1 MLNYAE
7 AMANAFS
14 PSYKDGDKYP
24 ISALD
29 AVNELRRRS
38 DVDMPSYPDNISKE
52 DFIKRLKNER
62 RVELAFEG
70 HRYWDVRRWRTATTE
85 LSRSFSGLRY
95 ILDYSSYMNG
105 EKKYKLEIL
114 DNIDGSV
121 STPLFKEENY
131 YLPIT
136 LSRTSSN
143 PNMVENPGY
152 E

>member
-1 MLNYAE
+1 MKDIAIGMLDVGEQQRQNYRE
-7 AMANAFS
+7 VFLV
-14 PSYKDGDKYP
+14 Y
-24 ISALD
+24 
-29 AVNELRRRS
+29 
-38 DVDMPSYPDNISKE
+38 
-52 DFIKRLKNER
+52 
-62 RVELAFEG
+62 
-70 HRYWDVRRWRTATTE
+70 
-85 LSRSFSGLRY
+85 
-95 ILDYSSYMNG
+95 G

>member
-1 MLNYAE
+1 
-7 AMANAFS
+7 
-14 PSYKDGDKYP
+14 
-24 ISALD
+24 
-29 AVNELRRRS
+29 
-38 DVDMPSYPDNISKE
+38 
-52 DFIKRLKNER
+52 
-62 RVELAFEG
+62 
-70 HRYWDVRRWRTATTE
+70 
-85 LSRSFSGLRY
+85 
-95 ILDYSSYMNG
+95 MNG

-143 PNMVENPGY
+143 PNMVENHGY